1 MEPWGEEQGWQ
12 RNQKLLELQLASKRA
27 ESRETWT
34 ATEKESE
41 RERERERGRVT
52 VRVRVRVRVIGS
64 ERE

>member
-34 ATEKESE
+34 ATEKE
-41 RERERERGRVT
+41 RERERVRGRVT

>member
-34 ATEKESE
+34 ATEKE
-41 RERERERGRVT
+41 RERESESEGESDRE
-52 VRVRVRVRVIGS
+52 
-64 ERE
+64 

>member
-34 ATEKESE
+34 ATEKERERESE
-41 RERERERGRVT
+41 RESDGESESEGESDRE
-52 VRVRVRVRVIGS
+52 
-64 ERE
+64 

>member
-34 ATEKESE
+34 ATEKE
-41 RERERERGRVT
+41 RERERE
-52 VRVRVRVRVIGS
+52 S
-64 ERE
+64 ERERGGESESEGESDRE

>member
-1 MEPWGEEQGWQ
+1 VEPWGEEQGWQ

-34 ATEKESE
+34 ATEKD
-41 RERERERGRVT
+41 RERERVRGTVT

>member
-34 ATEKESE
+34 ATERE
-41 RERERERGRVT
+41 RERERE
-52 VRVRVRVRVIGS
+52 S
-64 ERE
+64 ERESDGESESDRE

>member
-34 ATEKESE
+34 ATE
-41 RERERERGRVT
+41 RERERVRGRVT

>member
-34 ATEKESE
+34 ATE
-41 RERERERGRVT
+41 RERERE
-52 VRVRVRVRVIGS
+52 S
-64 ERE
+64 ERESDGESESEGESDRE